1 MIMVPVLDSR
11 PADEA
16 VLGEVADES
25 GVLALVVLTFFTLPT
40 RTTMARAGVAVFK
53 KVDPTLNVLFLLL
66 LFVGLGGR
74 NPVYFS

>member
-1 MIMVPVLDSR
+1 MMVPTLESR

-16 VLGEVADES
+16 EVGEVADES
-25 GVLALVVLTFFTLPT
+25 DVLGLVVFTFLTLPT
-40 RTTMARAGVAVFK
+40 RTTMARAGVAVFR
-53 KVDPTLNVLFLLL
+53 KVDPTLNVLFL